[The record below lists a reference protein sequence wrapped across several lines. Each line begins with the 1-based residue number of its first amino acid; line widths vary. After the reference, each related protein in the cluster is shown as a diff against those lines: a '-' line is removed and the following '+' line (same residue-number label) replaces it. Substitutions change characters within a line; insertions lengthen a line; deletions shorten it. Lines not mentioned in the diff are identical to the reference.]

1 MLALVRRDLCRSLLE
16 RMKHVFGKGHGGIN
30 THLRESGSVFGG
42 VGGVV
47 LG

>member
-1 MLALVRRDLCRSLLE
+1 LVRRDLCRSLFRANE
-16 RMKHVFGKGHGGIN
+16 ACFWHGHGGTN

-42 VGGVV
+42 VGELV